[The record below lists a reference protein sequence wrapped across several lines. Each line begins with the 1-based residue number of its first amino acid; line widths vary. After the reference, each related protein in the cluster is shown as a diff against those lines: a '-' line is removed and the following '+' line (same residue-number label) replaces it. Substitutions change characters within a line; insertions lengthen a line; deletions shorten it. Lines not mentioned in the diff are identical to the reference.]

1 MIFPRFAAL
10 SVSLT
15 LNASPLQDL
24 DAGTFLFEMAGHRW
38 ATDLGADSY
47 GLSGYWSKSSAHGNR
62 YSYCTCACSLLLH
75 APARTVRAPVAWL
88 ERPHPTLRPD
98 RKSTRGHNTLTFDG
112 TDEQPGW
119 CAQDDTTVSAITT
132 FNCSTPHALIDL

>member
-1 MIFPRFAAL
+1 VTLSRFAAL

-15 LNASPLQDL
+15 LKVSPLQDL

-62 YSYCTCACSLLLH
+62 YSYCTCARLL
-75 APARTVRAPVAWL
+75 ATFACRRPDPA
-88 ERPHPTLRPD
+88 LRPD

-132 FNCSTPHALIDL
+132 FNCSTPHALIDLTPSYARAG